1 MDGKNLCEE
10 TIKDMSDDGNK
21 IMTKEKVPAFV
32 ISRYEQECHRLSA
45 PFSELSY
52 MYYPYGISLYSLLLT
67 CRLLRLHRWSGREL
81 LQRRLLQYMVPLQ
94 SEHLHP
100 LLGHGEPSHG
110 GRRLPVQLR
119 LLLALAGFG
128 VRLSSGWA

>member
-10 TIKDMSDDGNK
+10 TVKDMSDDGNK

-52 MYYPYGISLYSLLLT
+52 MYYPYGISLSPLANLQTTPTTPLE
-67 CRLLRLHRWSGREL
+67 WS
-81 LQRRLLQYMVPLQ
+81 
-94 SEHLHP
+94 
-100 LLGHGEPSHG
+100 
-110 GRRLPVQLR
+110 
-119 LLLALAGFG
+119 
-128 VRLSSGWA
+128 